1 MRYLFYFKFFD
12 KKMKTT
18 IRANSKEEAEQ
29 LLRSKIEV
37 LKVEEVKEW
46 TDHDIFNFFHKH
58 CG

>member
-1 MRYLFYFKFFD
+1 
-12 KKMKTT
+12 MKTT
-18 IRANSKEEAEQ
+18 IKANSKEEAEQ

-58 CG
+58 SG